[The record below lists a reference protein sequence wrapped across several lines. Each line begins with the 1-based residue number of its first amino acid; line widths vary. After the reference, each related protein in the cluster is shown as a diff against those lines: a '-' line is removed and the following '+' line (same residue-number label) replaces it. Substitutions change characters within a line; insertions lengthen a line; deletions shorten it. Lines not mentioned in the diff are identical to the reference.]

1 METVKMGENV
11 ANGVR
16 VAYFVAE
23 CMEFLR
29 YGEYVEDIPTIK
41 EALECYDKITPDQP
55 NAGKGI
61 SFGDGE
67 GSLQYVLGCFLL
79 ESTER

>member
-16 VAYFVAE
+16 VTYFVAE

-29 YGEYVEDIPTIK
+29 YGEYVEDI
-41 EALECYDKITPDQP
+41 LECYDKITPDRP